1 MERVLHILTALAM
14 AAALAAATSAAEA
27 GNHARGKQKGGR
39 APLLLPPAA
48 VAPARPELPLPEAP
62 AQRAL
67 PQRAAEGGCFSQRD
81 TQRMV
86 GSGAVLP
93 LSAALDLAG
102 VEGRLVQAA
111 LCDDGDGYHYSV
123 TLIEPGDRLRRLAIP
138 AN

>member
-14 AAALAAATSAAEA
+14 AAALAAGISAAEA
-27 GNHARGKQKGGR
+27 GNHGRGKQKGGR
-39 APLLLPPAA
+39 APLILPPAA
-48 VAPARPELPLPEAP
+48 VVPLPPDLPLPEAP
-62 AQRAL
+62 VRRAL
-67 PQRAAEGGCFSQRD
+67 PQRAAEGGCFSQQD
-81 TQRMV
+81 TRQMV

-111 LCDDGDGYHYSV
+111 LCGDGGDYHYSV
-123 TLIEPGDRLRRLAIP
+123 TLIEPGDRLRRLTIP